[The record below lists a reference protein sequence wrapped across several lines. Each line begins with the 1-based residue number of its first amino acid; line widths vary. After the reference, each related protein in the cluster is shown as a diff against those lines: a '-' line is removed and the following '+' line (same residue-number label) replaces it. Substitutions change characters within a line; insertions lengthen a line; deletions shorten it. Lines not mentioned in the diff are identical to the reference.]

1 MYIKVPVAFWKFEM
15 EKFYGLMIILF
26 YQGLKEKI
34 THKLVNGGGNAL
46 LFLGK
51 YVYKVNIVGVILS

>member
-1 MYIKVPVAFWKFEM
+1 
-15 EKFYGLMIILF
+15 MIILF